1 MVGIWQNTGQVQCD
15 QKHFLTKNKSEL
27 NQRLVLRIMKRKKLP
42 KVLVIPMYVL
52 LVYLLQDQ
60 FQVCFPNVVTGL
72 HCRSLS
78 TNLGVYSPMLCT
90 ILCRCGGVVITVVFI
105 LQLRWLIK
113 HFTFSPED
121 TVFDFLN
128 GTIFIFFI
136 FCIDNLTI
144 FY

>member
-1 MVGIWQNTGQVQCD
+1 MVGMWQNTGQVQCD
-15 QKHFLTKNKSEL
+15 QKHFLTQNKSEL

-42 KVLVIPMYVL
+42 KVLVIPMYSLCTYCRISSRFVSL
-52 LVYLLQDQ
+52 MQ
-60 FQVCFPNVVTGL
+60 L

-78 TNLGVYSPMLCT
+78 TNLAVYSPMLCT

-136 FCIDNLTI
+136 FFIDNLTI

>member
-42 KVLVIPMYVL
+42 KVLVIPMYSLCTYCRISSRFVSL
-52 LVYLLQDQ
+52 MQ
-60 FQVCFPNVVTGL
+60 L

-136 FCIDNLTI
+136 FFIDNLTI

>member
-60 FQVCFPNVVTGL
+60 FQVCFPNVVTL
-72 HCRSLS
+72 QITQHKLRSVF
-78 TNLGVYSPMLCT
+78 THVMYST

-113 HFTFSPED
+113 HFTFSPAD

-136 FCIDNLTI
+136 FFIDNLTI